1 MAKNKDSI
9 QYVFTVAFAVCMV
22 CAIVVAT
29 SAVVLRPLQV
39 ENKELDLKRNIL
51 AAAGLMEDGKTVKE
65 LFASIETRLVD
76 ISEGQFSTDFD
87 VDTFDSVKAVSDPAL
102 TDALDKVTDIADI
115 KRREKYAEVY
125 LVRGTNGDIETV
137 VLPIR
142 GYGLWSTLWGFIA
155 LESDFNTVAGLGFYS
170 HAETPGLGGEVD
182 NPKWKAQWPGK
193 KILNETGNM
202 AIEVTKGGQAD
213 AASPYQVDGLSG
225 ATLTTRGV
233 DNLVQFWLGDNGF
246 KPFLDHLKTEGA

>member
-193 KILNETGNM
+193 KILNEAGNL
-202 AIEVTKGGQAD
+202 AIEVTKGGLAD
-213 AASPYQVDGLSG
+213 ADSPYQVDGLSG

-246 KPFLDHLKTEGA
+246 KPFLDQLKTGGA

>member
-1 MAKNKDSI
+1 VAKNKDSI

-193 KILNETGNM
+193 KILNEAGNL
-202 AIEVTKGGQAD
+202 AIEVTKGGLAD
-213 AASPYQVDGLSG
+213 ADSPYQVDGLSG

-246 KPFLDHLKTEGA
+246 KPFLDQLKTGGA

>member
-9 QYVFTVAFAVCMV
+9 QYVFTVAFSVCMV

-51 AAAGLMEDGKTVKE
+51 AAAGLMEDGKTVRE

-76 ISEGQFSTDFD
+76 ISAGQFSTAFD
-87 VDTFDSVKAVSDPAL
+87 VATFDAVKAVSDPAL
-102 TDALDKVTDIADI
+102 TDALDKATDIADL

-125 LVRGTNGDIETV
+125 IVRGTNGDIETV

-193 KILNETGNM
+193 KILNETGTM
-202 AIEVTKGGQAD
+202 ALEVTKGGQAD
-213 AASPYQVDGLSG
+213 ATSAYQVDGLSG

>member
-1 MAKNKDSI
+1 M
-9 QYVFTVAFAVCMV
+9 
-22 CAIVVAT
+22 
-29 SAVVLRPLQV
+29 
-39 ENKELDLKRNIL
+39 
-51 AAAGLMEDGKTVKE
+51 
-65 LFASIETRLVD
+65 
-76 ISEGQFSTDFD
+76 
-87 VDTFDSVKAVSDPAL
+87 
-102 TDALDKVTDIADI
+102 TDIADI

-246 KPFLDHLKTEGA
+246 KPFLDQLKTGGA

>member
-1 MAKNKDSI
+1 
-9 QYVFTVAFAVCMV
+9 
-22 CAIVVAT
+22 
-29 SAVVLRPLQV
+29 LRPLQV

-246 KPFLDHLKTEGA
+246 KPFLDQLKTGGA

>member
-213 AASPYQVDGLSG
+213 VASPYQVDGLSG

-246 KPFLDHLKTEGA
+246 KPFLDQLKTGGA

>member
-22 CAIVVAT
+22 CAIVVSTA
-29 SAVVLRPLQV
+29 AVVLRPLQV

-76 ISEGQFSTDFD
+76 ISDGQFSTDFD
-87 VDTFDSVKAVSDPAL
+87 VDTFDSVKAVSDPKL
-102 TDALDKVTDIADI
+102 TDALDKATDIADI

-125 LVRGTNGDIETV
+125 IVRGATGDIETV

-182 NPKWKAQWPGK
+182 SPKWKDQWPGK
-193 KILNETGNM
+193 KILNEAGTM
-202 AIEVTKGGQAD
+202 AIEVTKGGLAD
-213 AASPYQVDGLSG
+213 PDSAYQVDGLSG

-246 KPFLDHLKTEGA
+246 KPFLDHLKTGGA

>member
-1 MAKNKDSI
+1 M

-193 KILNETGNM
+193 KILNEAGNL
-202 AIEVTKGGQAD
+202 AIEVTKGGLAD
-213 AASPYQVDGLSG
+213 ADSPYQVDGLSG

-246 KPFLDHLKTEGA
+246 KPFLDQLKTGGA